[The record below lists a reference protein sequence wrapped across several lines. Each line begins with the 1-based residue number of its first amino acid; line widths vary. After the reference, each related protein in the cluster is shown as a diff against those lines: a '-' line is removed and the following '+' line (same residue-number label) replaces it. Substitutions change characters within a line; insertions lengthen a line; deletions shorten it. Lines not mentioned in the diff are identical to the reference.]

1 MSRPETDE
9 IRSARQ
15 DPANQVGSGA
25 WARNQSDEGL
35 QYQIDGGGP
44 GNKAYEAATREL
56 DRREA
61 ARSGELQL
69 FWIKTTFWATIALGV
84 AAIVATLL
92 Q

>member
-1 MSRPETDE
+1 MSKPEMYE
-9 IRSARQ
+9 IRAARE

-25 WARNQSDEGL
+25 WARNQSDEDL
-35 QYQIDGGGP
+35 QYQVDGGGP

-61 ARSGELQL
+61 TRSGELQL
-69 FWIKTTFWATIALGV
+69 FWIKTAFWATMALGV